1 MSLPDTDLSQ
11 ATRWEMPEL
20 STPRRAPPKLEEI
33 VAIEKAARDEG
44 FARGHSEGHAA
55 GMVEARRLASQI
67 EGLLDNFARP
77 LAQLDHDVEILIG
90 ELATHIAGTLLGQAY
105 QADPGLLA
113 ALVEQSLSVLGSE
126 RRNVEVRVNPADL
139 AAIKPLLTLP
149 GTVKLLA
156 DNTLARSDLRCTT
169 DSMRIDA
176 SLDTRLQSALA
187 AFHAEV
193 AP

>member
-1 MSLPDTDLSQ
+1 MSDTDLSQ
-11 ATRWEMPEL
+11 ATRWEMPDL
-20 STPRRAPPKLEEI
+20 TARRREPPKLEEI

-77 LAQLDHDVEILIG
+77 LAQLDHEVEGLIG
-90 ELATHIAGTLLGQAY
+90 ELATRIAGALVGQAY
-105 QADPGLLA
+105 QTNPALLA
-113 ALVEQSLSVLGSE
+113 ALVEQALTVLGSE
-126 RRNVEVRVNPADL
+126 RRNVEVRVSAADL

-149 GTVKLLA
+149 DTVKLVA
-156 DNTLARSDLRCTT
+156 DNALARGDLRCNT

-176 SLDTRLQSALA
+176 TLDSRLKNALA
-187 AFHAEV
+187 NFHAEA